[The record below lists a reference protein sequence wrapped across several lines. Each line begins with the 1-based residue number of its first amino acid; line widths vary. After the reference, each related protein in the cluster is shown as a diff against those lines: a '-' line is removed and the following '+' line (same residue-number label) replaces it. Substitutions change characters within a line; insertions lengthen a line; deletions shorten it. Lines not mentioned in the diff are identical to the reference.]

1 LPAQGDHPLVDL
13 HKVDALDAGVLHHF
27 PHGAAVAAANDQ
39 DPARVRMAHERHVRD
54 HLVIHELVLD
64 RRLHDAVQN
73 QHAAEAWRV
82 DDRDVLIAA
91 PFPVQHTADAD
102 ADIQVIGFDLL
113 QPKLQPSDL
122 LFLLTGYIRYI
133 PPVSCPQGK
142 MVYRCCSTGDGRGW
156 KERRPHRPAQ
166 DEYSSYSEGEVFYG
180 DRSTSTSEIPAVP
193 PSGGRRSHR
202 RGQLP

>member
-1 LPAQGDHPLVDL
+1 PEQAHRRPDRVGGVDDDHIVLALHLFHVLDAVADDDVDPGVVEAGAQLGHILPAQGDHPLVDL

-64 RRLHDAVQN
+64 RRLHAAVQN

-142 MVYRCCSTGDGRGW
+142 TPLYKAPGAC
-156 KERRPHRPAQ
+156 
-166 DEYSSYSEGEVFYG
+166 
-180 DRSTSTSEIPAVP
+180 
-193 PSGGRRSHR
+193 
-202 RGQLP
+202 